1 MTVNQSPQSPAEID
15 ENLNNELNDA
25 EEVIQSLYEQQPS
38 SPSVVDIPVN
48 DWVPALGAQ
57 ILDNDPRSVDEGVY
71 EDEVESDEDEIP
83 DLLIEAS
90 NNASEG
96 N

>member
-1 MTVNQSPQSPAEID
+1 M
-15 ENLNNELNDA
+15 
-25 EEVIQSLYEQQPS
+25 
-38 SPSVVDIPVN
+38 VDIPVN

-90 NNASEG
+90 NNAREG

>member
-1 MTVNQSPQSPAEID
+1 M
-15 ENLNNELNDA
+15 NNELNDA
-25 EEVIQSLYEQQPS
+25 EEVIQSLYEQQPR

-57 ILDNDPRSVDEGVY
+57 ILDNDPHSVDEGMY